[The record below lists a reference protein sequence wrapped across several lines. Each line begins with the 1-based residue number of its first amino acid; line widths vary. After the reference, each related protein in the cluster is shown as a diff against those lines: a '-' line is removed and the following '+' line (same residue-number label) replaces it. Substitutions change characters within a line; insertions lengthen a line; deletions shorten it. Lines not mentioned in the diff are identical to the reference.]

1 MTFQSQESE
10 DDKHLLEKDVENEEV
25 EDGRYDYERAL
36 KFLGFGPFHFIILFA
51 TGLAYASDAVE
62 VLAVSYVLESSGNDW
77 GYDSAGNPPLS
88 KSQKT
93 AISLIT
99 FVGMMFG
106 GYVWGTLSDL
116 TGRRK
121 TLIVS
126 LLVNGL
132 AGLFAAF
139 WRNYYY
145 FLLLRFISGI
155 G

>member
-1 MTFQSQESE
+1 M
-10 DDKHLLEKDVENEEV
+10 
-25 EDGRYDYERAL
+25 
-36 KFLGFGPFHFIILFA
+36 GFGPFHFIILFA

-77 GYDSAGNPPLS
+77 GYDSTGNPPLS